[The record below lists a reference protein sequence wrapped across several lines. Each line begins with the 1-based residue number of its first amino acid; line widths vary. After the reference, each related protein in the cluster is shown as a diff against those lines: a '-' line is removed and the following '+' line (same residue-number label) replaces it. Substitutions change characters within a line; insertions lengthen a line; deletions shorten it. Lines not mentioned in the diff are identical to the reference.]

1 MDENTINDI
10 NKKFENLTKKCELL
24 EEINKVNEN
33 AILNLNTQLK
43 FLREEHKKEVD
54 NIKLNFTMQLT
65 NFFNSISQNKAKG
78 KECAEIIIV
87 DQNNGMEDIKNMC
100 IGMINKIENKLVNL
114 QYDILEYLGNTPG
127 NSEKI
132 NKIIDDKG
140 CKIEERFENKLINIF
155 FDKNKTIPRKDLM
168 ELKKIGSALLITK
181 NISPL
186 MAAKNFLNQN
196 ILNNNEISGIVK
208 MNIDMKKGNI
218 FCEMNDILIRKLD
231 NIFEDKYIKEFKEKY
246 GILDEEISDNIIK
259 QEIIKQNYNETHI
272 LEAILKKLNYIK

>member
-10 NKKFENLTKKCELL
+10 NKKFENLTEKCELL
-24 EEINKVNEN
+24 EKINKVNEN

-43 FLREEHKKEVD
+43 FLREEHRKELD

-140 CKIEERFENKLINIF
+140 CKIEERFENKLFNIF
-155 FDKNKTIPRKDLM
+155 FDKNKTIPKKDLM